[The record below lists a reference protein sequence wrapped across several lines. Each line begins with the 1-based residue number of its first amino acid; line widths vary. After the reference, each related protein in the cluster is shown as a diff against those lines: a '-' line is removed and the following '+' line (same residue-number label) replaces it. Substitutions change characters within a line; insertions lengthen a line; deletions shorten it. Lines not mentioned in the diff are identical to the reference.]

1 MKKIVIYFASL
12 IVGLSLFISCE
23 DLNEPVILKDSDK
36 FVAFNTSAV
45 SVKENNGE
53 KIGILVYIAST
64 GGTGCSVDFYFDTQG
79 IALPAV
85 EGVNFNVLNDTRTL
99 TFTNSY
105 GFDTIWIEPIDND
118 TYDKNKSIYI
128 TLSWPNNGYSLG
140 RESSALLTVVDN
152 EHPLSLVIGD
162 YTITYKSGFTSD
174 FGTEYTEVVT
184 TYPNPEDETQVYFTI
199 PDMFPGWSFL
209 ESEIILANVDL
220 VAGTFKIAAGQAAPT
235 HGYGPSKFTGYDG
248 VTEVQFEDGEYIS
261 GTIDASGNITI
272 PHFTGMQITSG
283 TNAGL
288 WFDLW
293 ASSVWNKDG
302 KKASNDN
309 SVGVKQPRSFK

>member
-64 GGTGCSVDFYFDTQG
+64 GGAGCSVDFYFDTQG

-99 TFTNSY
+99 TFTDSY
-105 GFDTIWIEPIDND
+105 GFDTIWIEPIDNL

-162 YTITYKSGFTSD
+162 YTIDYLTGYSSGGSD
-174 FGTEYTEVVT
+174 GSVSIT
-184 TYPNPEDETQVYFTI
+184 TYPNPEDETQVYFLVG
-199 PDMFPGWSFL
+199 DMFPGYSFIDT
-209 ESEIILANVDL
+209 EIILANVDL

-235 HGYGPSKFTGYDG
+235 HGYGPSKFTGYDA
-248 VTEVQFEDGEYIS
+248 VTLEQFEDGEYIT
-261 GTIDASGNITI
+261 GTIDASGNITM
-272 PHFTGMQITSG
+272 PHYTGMQITSG
-283 TNAGL
+283 SNEGKWFNL
-288 WFDLW
+288 WK
-293 ASSVWNKDG
+293 SSVWNKNG
-302 KKASNDN
+302 KGASNDN
-309 SVGVKQPRSFK
+309 SVVVNQPRFK